1 MKLSELLSVV
11 PEKTVSGNQ
20 NPEIK
25 GVVYDPLRVKPGF
38 LYVAI
43 NIYTQMDK
51 IELPDGHPF
60 VGDAIRA
67 GSQAVLLQK
76 DIPVPPDVVKIVV
89 PDSRLAL
96 AQIAGKFYSHPSRKF
111 KLVGITGTNGKTTTT
126 HIVESILITRYRMG
140 LIGTLYYKVNNNI
153 YKSKDTTPEPPDLQ
167 EIFAHMADE
176 QCDYCAME
184 VSSHAVDFHRV
195 AGIIYESGIWTNL
208 TQDHLDFHQTMDN
221 YRNAKIRW
229 ISAIG
234 KDKTVGINVDDPSS
248 EYFLKALH
256 ARPITY
262 GLKNRAD
269 VTAKNINLGNT
280 GTNFTLVTP
289 KGKIDIQAKLRGEF
303 NLYNMLS
310 AVTGVLHSP
319 LSMEEIGEGLGKNI
333 VVSGRFQ
340 PVDRGQ
346 DFTVI
351 IDYAHTPDGLVKV
364 LNASRTMNPKRI
376 VTVFGCGGDRDRTK
390 RPQMASIV
398 EELSDRFII
407 TDDNPR
413 TEDPNQIVNDIIHG
427 VKEKKSGRYEIIHD
441 RYEAIKHAITAAQPG
456 DLILVAGKG
465 HENTQTLKDTTLHF
479 NDYEVADEILI
490 QVTGNKAKS

>member
-1 MKLSELLSVV
+1 LKLSELLSMV
-11 PEKTVSGNQ
+11 PEKTITGNQ
-20 NPEIK
+20 DPEIK

-38 LYVAI
+38 LYAAI
-43 NIYTQMDK
+43 NIYTQLDK

-60 VGDAIRA
+60 VNDAIKA
-67 GSQAVLLQK
+67 GSVAVLLQK
-76 DIPVPPDVVKIVV
+76 DLPVPPHVVKIVV

-96 AQIAGKFYSHPSRKF
+96 AHIAGKFYGYPSRKF

-126 HIVESILITRYRMG
+126 HIVESILLTRYRMG
-140 LIGTLYYKVNNNI
+140 LIGTLYYKINNKI

-167 EIFAHMADE
+167 EIYTHMANE

-195 AGIIYESGIWTNL
+195 AGIIYEAGIWTNL

-229 ISAIG
+229 ISTLG
-234 KDKTVGINVDDPSS
+234 KDKTVGINVDDPTS
-248 EYFLKALH
+248 EYFLNALQ
-256 ARPITY
+256 ARPIKY
-262 GLKNRAD
+262 GLKNPCD

-280 GTNFTLVTP
+280 GTDFTLVTP
-289 KGKIDIQAKLRGEF
+289 KGEIDIHAKLRGEF
-303 NLYNMLS
+303 NLYNML
-310 AVTGVLHSP
+310 AGVTGVLHTP
-319 LSMEEIGEGLGKNI
+319 LSLEEIKTGLEKNI
-333 VVSGRFQ
+333 VVAGRFQ
-340 PVDRGQ
+340 PVERGQ
-346 DFTVI
+346 NFAVI

-364 LNASRTMNPKRI
+364 LNAARTMNPRQL

-398 EELSDRFII
+398 EEMSDRFII

-413 TEDPNQIVNDIIHG
+413 TEDPNQIVNDIIQG
-427 VKEKKSGRYEIIHD
+427 IKDKNSKRYEIIHD
-441 RYEAIKHAITAAQPG
+441 RYEAIQHAITTAQPG

-479 NDYEVADEILI
+479 NDFEVADEIL
-490 QVTGNKAKS
+490 VKMSGKKA